1 MKKIRLTTALAT
13 LGLMASGAAFAQAD
27 YRAPW
32 RGDFWNYLGA
42 SGGESKYR
50 TDCRQGVTRFFDCD
64 TRDTGFKVYAGGRM
78 NEVLGLEVGY
88 TDFGRIRASG
98 GETKAWAIPVTLT
111 AGTPLGSR
119 FGIFG
124 KIGGLFARTDV
135 TADGEELFE
144 RGNKNG
150 WGWTY
155 GAGATFA
162 VTPTVD
168 IRADFDRYKLDFVG
182 GSRDVDM
189 LSAGVQVRF

>member
-1 MKKIRLTTALAT
+1 MKKIRLMTALAT
-13 LGLMASGAAFAQAD
+13 LGLMASGAALAQAD

-32 RGDFWNYLGA
+32 RGDFWGYLGA

-119 FGIFG
+119 FGVFG

-135 TADGEELFE
+135 TADGQELFE